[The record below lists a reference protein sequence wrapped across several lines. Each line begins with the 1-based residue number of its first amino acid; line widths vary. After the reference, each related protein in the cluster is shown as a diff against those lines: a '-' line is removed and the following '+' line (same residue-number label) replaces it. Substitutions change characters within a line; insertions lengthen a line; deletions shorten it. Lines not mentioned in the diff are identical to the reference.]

1 MPSARVV
8 FPPSDRAEIAAAVTE
23 MLASG
28 ALTLGPYT
36 RRFEEAFAAAH
47 TGPRAAAGP
56 GPTSPDGPH
65 AVAVASGTAALDI
78 ALRAIGV
85 RGREVVV
92 PANTFYA
99 TAAAVLQAGARPVF
113 ADVDPAT
120 FALSAATTAAA
131 LTPRTAAV
139 VIVHIGGLISP
150 EIDEVRALCDERGIA
165 LVEDAAHAHGATFD
179 GRFAGSFG
187 AAATFSFYPTKVVT
201 SGEGGMVLTSSGELA
216 QEARI
221 YRDQGKGAFSANH
234 HVRLGSAWRMS
245 ELHAVTGLVHLRR
258 MEGFITRRRA
268 VAAAYDK
275 ALAGL
280 DGLQPL
286 AEPPGCRS
294 NIYKYIALLPP
305 GLDRAQFKS
314 ELAQRFQVN
323 LSGEVYDLPLHRQP
337 VLAEWAGPPLPVAEE
352 LAARHV
358 CLPVHSDMTDSEMDE
373 VLAAVATVHNALT
386 GQ

>member
-1 MPSARVV
+1 V
-8 FPPSDRAEIAAAVTE
+8 FPASDQAEIAAAVTG

-28 ALTLGPYT
+28 ALTLGPHT
-36 RRFEEAFAAAH
+36 REFEAAFAAAH
-47 TGPRAAAGP
+47 TGPRGP
-56 GPTSPDGPH
+56 SPDGPH
-65 AVAVASGTAALDI
+65 AVAVASGTAALTI
-78 ALRAIGV
+78 ALLALGV
-85 RGREVVV
+85 RGREVIV

-113 ADVDPAT
+113 ADVDAGT
-120 FALSAATTAAA
+120 FALNATTTAAA

-139 VIVHIGGLISP
+139 VAVHIGGLIP
-150 EIDEVRALCDERGIA
+150 PQIDELRALCDERGIA

-187 AAATFSFYPTKVVT
+187 AAAAFSFYPTKVVT
-201 SGEGGMVLTSSGELA
+201 SGEGGMVLTFSEEIA

-245 ELHAVTGLVHLRR
+245 ELHAATGLVHLRR
-258 MEGFITRRRA
+258 MEEFIARRRA
-268 VAAAYDK
+268 VAARYDK
-275 ALAGL
+275 ALADL

-294 NIYKYIALLPP
+294 NIYKYIALLPA
-305 GLDRAQFKS
+305 GLDRARFKS
-314 ELAQRFQVN
+314 ELAQRFQVK

-337 VLAEWAGPPLPVAEE
+337 VLAEYAGPPLPVAEE
-352 LAARHV
+352 LAARHI
-358 CLPVHSDMTDSEMDE
+358 CLPVHSDMTDGEVDE
-373 VLAAVATVHNALT
+373 VLAAVAAVHGAFA
-386 GQ
+386 GR